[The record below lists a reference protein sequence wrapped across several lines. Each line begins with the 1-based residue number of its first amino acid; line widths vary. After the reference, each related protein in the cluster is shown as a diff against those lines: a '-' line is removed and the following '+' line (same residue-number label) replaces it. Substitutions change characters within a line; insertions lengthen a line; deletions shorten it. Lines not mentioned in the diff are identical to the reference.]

1 MRINVIEYVKSVGV
15 IAMHLRKAHNKKTG
29 RTYLSIVHGYRDSE
43 KKSKSKVIKS
53 IGYLDELA
61 KKYPDP
67 LAHFTAI
74 AKTMEAERLQAKIKT
89 ITIDMDEQI
98 QRGSVLRKNYGSVIF
113 SKVYHELEIDRFL
126 NNAQRHESFSYNT
139 EAIMRLLLY
148 SRLLWPN
155 SKRASF
161 LNKEQFFDKFDF
173 DLRDIYSALTHFD
186 KIADKLQQHLHEK
199 VVKQYNRETDL
210 IYYDVT
216 NYYFETEAQ
225 DELRRKGYSKE
236 GRKSPIVQMGLMMD
250 KESLPIAYKIFPG
263 NTHDSQTLMPMLAQI
278 KKKFQTKRII
288 TVADKGLN
296 SGDNIAFNSALGDGY
311 IFSKSVRGASAD
323 FKEWVVNSSGYRN
336 IGDEYKIK
344 SKLVPDSEIKITV
357 GKDGKKKKKKT
368 IKVEQK
374 WIAFYSE
381 KYALRAKHKRKEV
394 LAKAADMIKNPAKYK
409 GVLDYGAAGY
419 IKNLKVDKD
428 TSEILTASD
437 VLYLDHERIAEEEKL
452 DGYYAIITSEL
463 DNSDEHIVSIYKGLW
478 RIEESFKI
486 SKSVLNTRPIFLQT
500 ENHINAHMLICFIA
514 LLIGRI
520 VEKRLDGKY
529 TIQKITET
537 LQKVSC
543 SNISQNIWLF
553 DHADNITDDL
563 NAAFNTNFG
572 LKQMTLQEIKNI
584 FSQSKSSPY

>member
-1 MRINVIEYVKSVGV
+1 
-15 IAMHLRKAHNKKTG
+15 
-29 RTYLSIVHGYRDSE
+29 
-43 KKSKSKVIKS
+43 
-53 IGYLDELA
+53 
-61 KKYPDP
+61 
-67 LAHFTAI
+67 
-74 AKTMEAERLQAKIKT
+74 
-89 ITIDMDEQI
+89 
-98 QRGSVLRKNYGSVIF
+98 
-113 SKVYHELEIDRFL
+113 
-126 NNAQRHESFSYNT
+126 
-139 EAIMRLLLY
+139 MRLLLY

-161 LNKEQFFDKFDF
+161 FSKEQFFDKFDF

-186 KIADKLQQHLHEK
+186 KIAEKLQQHLHEK
-199 VVKQYNRETDL
+199 VVEQYNRETDL

-216 NYYFETEAQ
+216 NYYFETETQ

-278 KKKFQTKRII
+278 KKKFKTKRII

-296 SGDNIAFNSALGDGY
+296 SGDNIVFNATLGDGY

-344 SKLVPDSEIKITV
+344 SKLVPDAEIKITV
-357 GKDGKKKKKKT
+357 RQDGKKKKKKT
-368 IKVEQK
+368 VRVEQK

-381 KYALRAKHKRKEV
+381 KYALRAKHKRWEV

-428 TSEILTASD
+428 SGEILTASD

-463 DNSDEHIVSIYKGLW
+463 DDSDEHIVSIYKGLW

-500 ENHINAHMLICFIA
+500 EKHINAHMLICFIA

-520 VEKRLDGKY
+520 IEKRLDGKY
-529 TIQKITET
+529 TIKKITET
-537 LQKVSC
+537 LQKVAC

-553 DHADNITDDL
+553 DHADDITDNL
-563 NAAFNTNFG
+563 NAAFGTNFG
-572 LKQMTLQEIKNI
+572 LKNMTLQEIKNNL
-584 FSQSKSSPY
+584 SLAKSSHR